1 MTQSG
6 YGRLL
11 TAAALSTLLLTACS
25 AENEASTPSTNAAD
39 TETVA
44 QPENTLATV
53 NGKAITMDDLTFFLN
68 ARQEANPQES
78 NSPDA
83 ILNELINRELLV
95 TQAKADG
102 VDQRDK
108 IVKLM
113 RIQNESLLA
122 NTMIQETLDSA
133 DTSEAALKAE
143 YDTQV
148 SEVAD
153 VKEYKASHILLTTE
167 DEAKAV
173 IEELGKGG
181 VFAEVAKEKSTGP
194 SGPQGGDLGWFN
206 PQSMVPEF
214 SKTVEG
220 MKKGEITQQ
229 AVKTQFGWHVI
240 YLEDVRSPEPPAFE
254 DVKQQLE
261 AIVSSKHVEKYLE
274 DLRAKGNVELMAPPT
289 EDAVTTTDT
298 EETKD

>member
-78 NSPDA
+78 NAPDA